1 MFNKDSKI
9 LKFSFS
15 QNCIFDK
22 NDSYSF
28 EKSHNDWVLT
38 YSGLKGFFR
47 EVKIEDYK
55 NFNRQIFSIIE
66 SWRRKYPSKYDICD
80 DLIWQFDIKI

>member
-9 LKFSFS
+9 LKIFFL
-15 QNCIFDK
+15 QDCIFDK

-38 YSGLKGFFR
+38 YSGMKG
-47 EVKIEDYK
+47 
-55 NFNRQIFSIIE
+55 
-66 SWRRKYPSKYDICD
+66 
-80 DLIWQFDIKI
+80 